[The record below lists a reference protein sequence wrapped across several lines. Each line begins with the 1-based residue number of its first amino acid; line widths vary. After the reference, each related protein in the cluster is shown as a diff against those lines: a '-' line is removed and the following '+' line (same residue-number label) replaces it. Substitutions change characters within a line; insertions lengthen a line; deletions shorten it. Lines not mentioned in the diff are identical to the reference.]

1 MTFLQIYKKPKSLW
15 WWWWWWWGG
24 CSWITVVSQG
34 TLDRDVGG
42 ENVSVTLNSS
52 TTP

>member
-1 MTFLQIYKKPKSLW
+1 MVVVE
-15 WWWWWWWGG
+15 G
-24 CSWITVVSQG
+24 SWISVVSQDL
-34 TLDRDVGG
+34 LDRDVGG

>member
-1 MTFLQIYKKPKSLW
+1 MTFLQIYKKTEKFVVVV
-15 WWWWWWWGG
+15 G
-24 CSWITVVSQG
+24 CSCITVVSQG
-34 TLDRDVGG
+34 MLDRDVGG